1 MGYTSPADERTCAN
15 VGSTETGWTPKTFT
29 PSIPKDYDPSD
40 KDSAA
45 SMPTFTVA
53 AALATFIGGVAL
65 L

>member
-1 MGYTSPADERTCAN
+1 MRTC
-15 VGSTETGWTPKTFT
+15 VLTWGSTETGWTPKTFR
-29 PSIPKDYDPSD
+29 PDIPEDYDPADREKD

-45 SMPTFTVA
+45 SMPTFAVA